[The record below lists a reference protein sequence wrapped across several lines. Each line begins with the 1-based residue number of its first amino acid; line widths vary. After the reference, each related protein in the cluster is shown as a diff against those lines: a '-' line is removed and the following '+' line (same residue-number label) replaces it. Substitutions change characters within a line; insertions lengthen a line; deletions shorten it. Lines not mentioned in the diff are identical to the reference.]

1 MCGARERAA
10 ISTRLFVVGSMYT
23 GTWSWRQYWPSV
35 HSICHGINRKRKP
48 RRTAARGPT
57 ARARTCV
64 GGAGSSRRRPA
75 PSVRLPMMRIRYIS
89 EHRERRDE
97 SRTPRIVPN
106 IPILIHTEIRPC
118 LLLSPGFSSGGGA
131 PHSYEQQWTRVRY
144 THVKQLASYSKCPGP
159 SSAVSPLLSL

>member
-1 MCGARERAA
+1 METVLAECALHMSWNKQKEKAPPDGRVATTASRTHVCG
-10 ISTRLFVVGSMYT
+10 
-23 GTWSWRQYWPSV
+23 
-35 HSICHGINRKRKP
+35 
-48 RRTAARGPT
+48 RR
-57 ARARTCV
+57 
-64 GGAGSSRRRPA
+64 GAGSSRRRPA